1 MVTVITYDE
10 NNMLNKSGFMR
21 KMPNNSF
28 AQKDMFARYKMSGV
42 EVPTTKI
49 EVYGA
54 IAR

>member
-1 MVTVITYDE
+1 
-10 NNMLNKSGFMR
+10 MLNKSGFMR

-28 AQKDMFARYKMSGV
+28 AQKDMFARYKMSVV

-49 EVYGA
+49 KVYGA